1 MTYAELVT
9 KIRDYTEVDA
19 TVFTSTIINGF
30 ISDAEF
36 RILRDVDSD
45 NNRSYAQAD
54 IIAAQRYVN
63 TPLINDET
71 LVIRSVQITNSTGG
85 ADNSSRSFLEYRDT
99 NFISE
104 YNPTGVQGLPKYY
117 SYWDEDTIV
126 IAPTPDQN
134 YNMQINYILKPNGL
148 SVSNTQTYLSK
159 EFPNGLLY
167 ACLVE
172 AYGFLK
178 GPADMI
184 QFYEGKY
191 KQALEGFTVEQMG
204 RRRRD
209 EYQSGSPRLPKTQ

>member
-1 MTYAELVT
+1 MTYAELVQ
-9 KIRDYTEVDA
+9 KIRDYTEVDEN
-19 TVFTSTIINGF
+19 VFTATIVNGF
-30 ISDAEF
+30 LSDAEF

-45 NNRSYAQAD
+45 NNRQYAQAD
-54 IIAAQRYVN
+54 IVNGQRYVN
-63 TPLINDET
+63 TPLINDQT
-71 LVIRSVQITNSTGG
+71 LIIRSAQITNSTGG
-85 ADNSSRSFLEYRDT
+85 ADNSNRSFLEYRDV

-104 YNPTGVQGLPKYY
+104 YNPEGTQGLPKYY
-117 SYWDEDTIV
+117 SYWDENTIV

-134 YNMQINYILKPNGL
+134 YNMQINYILKPTGL
-148 SVSNTQTYLSK
+148 SSTNTTTYLSS

-191 KQALEGFTVEQMG
+191 KQALEGFSVEQMG

-209 EYQSGSPRLPKTQ
+209 EYQSGVPRLGK

>member
-9 KIRDYTEVDA
+9 KIRNYTEVDSNVFDA
-19 TVFTSTIINGF
+19 TIVNGF

-54 IIAAQRYVN
+54 IVAGQRYVN
-63 TPLINDET
+63 TPLVSDET
-71 LVIRSVQITNSTGG
+71 LIIRSAQITNSTGG

-117 SYWDEDTIV
+117 SYWDENTIV
-126 IAPTPDQN
+126 LAPTPDQN
-134 YNMQINYILKPNGL
+134 YNMQINYILKPTGL
-148 SVSNTQTYLSK
+148 SSSNTTTYLSN

-184 QFYEGKY
+184 QLYEGRY
-191 KQALEGFTVEQMG
+191 QQALQGFTVEQMG

-209 EYQSGSPRLPKTQ
+209 EYQQGSPRLPKT

>member
-1 MTYAELVT
+1 MTYDELVQ
-9 KIRDYTEVDA
+9 KIRDYTEVDDN
-19 TVFTSTIINGF
+19 VFTATIINGF
-30 ISDAEF
+30 LSDAEF

-45 NNRSYAQAD
+45 NNRQYAQAD
-54 IIAAQRYVN
+54 IVNGQRYVN
-63 TPLINDET
+63 TPLVNDQT
-71 LVIRSVQITNSTGG
+71 LVIRSAQITNSTGG

-104 YNPTGVQGLPKYY
+104 YNPTGTQGLPKYY
-117 SYWDEDTIV
+117 SYWDENTIV

-148 SVSNTQTYLSK
+148 SSTNTTTYLST

-209 EYQSGSPRLPKTQ
+209 EYDSGSPRLPKQ

>member
-71 LVIRSVQITNSTGG
+71 LIIRSVKITNSTGG

-104 YNPTGVQGLPKYY
+104 YNPTVVQGLPKYY

>member
-45 NNRSYAQAD
+45 NNRAYAQAD
-54 IIAAQRYVN
+54 IIAGQRYVN

-71 LVIRSVQITNSTGG
+71 LIIRSVQITNSTGG
-85 ADNSSRSFLEYRDT
+85 ANNSSRSFLEYRDT